1 VSAPVISCT
10 AVSVAFDPRRPGA
23 RALDGVSLALA
34 RGDVLAVV
42 GESGSGKTTL
52 GRVLL
57 GLVARTGGE
66 VAILGQ
72 AVPADPRR
80 YPAALRARIQP
91 VFQDPG
97 AALDP
102 MRTVADALDEPLLL
116 RTDLDRAARGARARE
131 LLSAVGLDAAHLAR
145 YPHELSG
152 GQKQRVSIARALA
165 AGPEILVLDE
175 PLSALDVSTQG
186 QVLRLLA
193 DLRARL
199 GLTYV
204 LVTHDLSVAARFATH
219 VLVLS
224 RGRAVESGP
233 ARSVLDRPAAA
244 ETRELLASVLS
255 LDPEVARAQLGE

>member
-1 VSAPVISCT
+1 LSAPAIRCSDV
-10 AVSVAFDPRRPGA
+10 AVAFDPRRPAA
-23 RALDGVSLALA
+23 RVLDGVSFTLA

-57 GLVARTGGE
+57 GLVSRACGE
-66 VAILGQ
+66 VSVAGEP
-72 AVPADPRR
+72 VPVDHRR
-80 YPAALRARIQP
+80 YPRALRAKIQP

-102 MRTVADALDEPLLL
+102 MRTVSDALEEPMLL
-116 RTDLDRAARGARARE
+116 RTSLGKGGRGERSRE
-131 LLSAVGLDAAHLAR
+131 LLSHVGLEAAHLAR

-165 AGPEILVLDE
+165 ANPEILVLDE

-193 DLRARL
+193 ALRSRL

-204 LVTHDLSVAARFATH
+204 LITHDLSVAARFATQ
-219 VLVLS
+219 VIVLS
-224 RGRAVESGP
+224 RGRVVESGE
-233 ARSVLDRPAAA
+233 ARSVFDRPAAR

-255 LDPEVARAQLGE
+255 LDPEVARAQLAE